1 MATSN
6 TSPVMQ
12 LPIDLFPVHAKDYT
26 MAWAKNTYEYAHIFM
41 ENVNAA
47 IYDSLKDVELWK
59 QHAILLRSII
69 MKQGAIEAKKY
80 MVYLAQKKFKITPPN
95 RQTPVSSYNEIM
107 SVIQT
112 PAWYNS
118 DTNERRKEIYLMVY
132 GCYRRGKNDWALSW
146 CNEWK
151 KKYNIEFVTKEKN
164 SGESTNTRTGKECI
178 YKIFISQASNS
189 IQDHV
194 KSIMSRV
201 YNEYIC
207 VRENKNDKDTTYEKC
222 TVNGDMNFY
231 VAKGKPKIDD
241 SVSLVQRTKSETKHQ
256 LQKAKNLGIGKEE
269 VLKIV
274 DNVYDASVIKSESEA
289 SKGKY
294 FLFAIIF
301 ETNNILFCFCS
312 VT

>member
-59 QHAILLRSII
+59 QHAILLCSII

-80 MVYLAQKKFKITPPN
+80 MVYLAQKKFKITPPT

-151 KKYNIEFVTKEKN
+151 KNIILNLLPKKKIQGKAQIHALEKSASTKY
-164 SGESTNTRTGKECI
+164 SL
-178 YKIFISQASNS
+178 
-189 IQDHV
+189 V
-194 KSIMSRV
+194 KLATVFKIMSKALCLV
-201 YNEYIC
+201 FTMNIFASGKTKMTKILPM
-207 VRENKNDKDTTYEKC
+207 KN
-222 TVNGDMNFY
+222 
-231 VAKGKPKIDD
+231 
-241 SVSLVQRTKSETKHQ
+241 
-256 LQKAKNLGIGKEE
+256 
-269 VLKIV
+269 VL
-274 DNVYDASVIKSESEA
+274 ST
-289 SKGKY
+289 G
-294 FLFAIIF
+294 
-301 ETNNILFCFCS
+301 T
-312 VT
+312 